1 MKNLTNRTA
10 LVTGGSRGIGAAIAR
25 RLAKEGAN
33 VAITYNASPQKAEE
47 VIRAIETQGVKGLAI
62 KADSADAKAV
72 QAAVDLAAKELG
84 GLHILVNNAGVADYK
99 LMEEFTI
106 EEYDF
111 NMNVNVKAVFFASQ
125 AALRYLGRGGR
136 IINIGTC
143 MVDKVAFP
151 GATVYSMSKTA
162 LIGLTKGLARELG
175 KRGITVNLVH
185 PGPID
190 TDMNPANGESADFQ
204 RTLLAVD
211 NFGTGDD
218 IAGLVAYL
226 AGDESKN
233 ITGTGITIDGGTNI

>member
-10 LVTGGSRGIGAAIAR
+10 LVTGGSRGIGAAIAK

-33 VAITYNASPQKAEE
+33 VAITYNASPRKAEE
-47 VIRAIETQGVKGLAI
+47 VIRAIEAQGVKGLAI

-84 GLHILVNNAGVADYK
+84 GLHILVNNAGVAEYK
-99 LMEEFTI
+99 LMEEFTM

-125 AALRYLGRGGR
+125 AALRYLGPGGR

>member
-10 LVTGGSRGIGAAIAR
+10 LVTGGSRGIGAAIAK

-33 VAITYNASPQKAEE
+33 VAITYNASPQRAEE
-47 VIRAIETQGVKGLAI
+47 VIRAIEAQGVKGLAI

-72 QAAVDLAAKELG
+72 QGAVDLAAKELG
-84 GLHILVNNAGVADYK
+84 GLHILVNNAGVAEYK

-125 AALRYLGRGGR
+125 AALRYLGPGGR

-204 RTLLAVD
+204 RSMLAVD

-233 ITGTGITIDGGTNI
+233 ITGAGITIDGGTNI

>member
-1 MKNLTNRTA
+1 MKNLINRTA

-47 VIRAIETQGVKGLAI
+47 VIRAIEAQGVKGLAI
-62 KADSADAKAV
+62 KADGADAKAV

>member
-10 LVTGGSRGIGAAIAR
+10 LVTGGSRGIGAAIAK

-33 VAITYNASPQKAEE
+33 VAITYNASQQKAEE
-47 VIRAIETQGVKGLAI
+47 VIRAIEAQGVKGLAI

-84 GLHILVNNAGVADYK
+84 GLHILVNNAGVAEYK

-162 LIGLTKGLARELG
+162 LTGLTKGLARELG

-190 TDMNPANGESADFQ
+190 TDMNPVNGESADFQ